1 MKKHYL
7 QLSITVLLIIF
18 SFISCSDE
26 EEENFDLVGVW
37 NRTMILENG
46 VNIIDDCQN
55 KDIINFSANGTL
67 FGEYYYYENGIC
79 ELNDTQNDTWELSNN
94 TLIIG
99 NGNIVNITFTN
110 KDTFKLSENGD
121 TEVEIWERN

>member
-7 QLSITVLLIIF
+7 QLPITVLLIIF

-26 EEENFDLVGVW
+26 EENFDLVGVW
-37 NRTMILENG
+37 NRTTILENG

-55 KDIINFSANGTL
+55 KDIINFRANGTL

-79 ELNDTQNDTWELSNN
+79 ELNDTQNDTWELSSN

-110 KDTFKLSENGD
+110 NDTIELSENGD
-121 TEVEIWERN
+121 TQVEIWVRN